1 MKNLFLFGVSI
12 VVSAACLQAQAPM
25 TFDWV
30 RASDEIVQLDPTDFH
45 AGRVYRPGPAGG
57 NMHVIIHAKRPVTLA
72 MAGAREWNEALPHPE
87 TLRNLEYRCV
97 REHVVDTI
105 YECHLPP
112 DRPMVLVLHDERTPD
127 RAIFQGIGAIVGRV
141 GAKQLVSPN
150 EVQITYHSWQCV
162 ENCIQPQ
169 YQWSRVVKEKY
180 DLGSAPK
187 LYSVLTPEYDG
198 QRMWVKIK
206 AQMPMTVAVLPS
218 KAAGSGLRQAR
229 DTFFRP
235 GADHLQTA
243 WHPIHGVRVQDQPRR
258 WPAVVDR
265 GARFSG
271 SFPQESGD

>member
-1 MKNLFLFGVSI
+1 
-12 VVSAACLQAQAPM
+12 M

-45 AGRVYRPGPAGG
+45 AGRIYRPGPEGG

-127 RAIFQGIGAIVGRV
+127 RAIFQGIGAIVGKV

-218 KAAGSGLRQAR
+218 KAADQVYDKPETLSSALAQTTCKQRGIQSMEFECKISR
-229 DTFFRP
+229 
-235 GADHLQTA
+235 ADGPQSLIALPDSPVRSHKKAEIEFQTLKCIA
-243 WHPIHGVRVQDQPRR
+243 NCEVIPSD
-258 WPAVVDR
+258 
-265 GARFSG
+265 
-271 SFPQESGD
+271 SGDSK